1 MEGINFEWDSYF
13 PQNHFFIPSPLLEW
27 FDILQIMLFFGY
39 FAFQSVQKTAFNF
52 ISLPPPNPPTFSF
65 IISIVMFKRQ
75 QIPSL
80 TVDTPNFLYLTLKSG
95 DNLIFLFFFAEYT
108 IRY

>member
-1 MEGINFEWDSYF
+1 MREGINFEWDSYF

-52 ISLPPPNPPTFSF
+52 ISLPPQPT
-65 IISIVMFKRQ
+65 
-75 QIPSL
+75 
-80 TVDTPNFLYLTLKSG
+80 D
-95 DNLIFLFFFAEYT
+95 LFFHYFDSYVQTSTNPQPYRRYAEFF
-108 IRY
+108 IFNFKKWW